1 MGATLFPLGGSDH
14 YGKHAAAPPRCGRG
28 ARTTRTL
35 TSARLLADRRDPERI
50 VSAYGSGDHLHPSDA
65 GYRVM
70 ARAVAPG
77 TL

>member
-1 MGATLFPLGGSDH
+1 MRTWGAYDAYVDF
-14 YGKHAAAPPRCGRG
+14 GKA
-28 ARTTRTL
+28 
-35 TSARLLADRRDPERI
+35 LADRRDPERI